1 QNQNR
6 RGHYLSQRGSVPV
19 TFYDV
24 AIYFS
29 REEWEMLADWQKEL
43 YQEVMRENYANLISL
58 GKDQPSL
65 FYWMQQDHCNPWAV
79 FMANNKN
86 STPSLAPPR
95 SSTPGCRPG
104 YLPLIPG
111 LPQNLLP

>member
-1 QNQNR
+1 VRSARCPPGPLPSAPGAPGMRVLRVWSLLLQ
-6 RGHYLSQRGSVPV
+6 VPV
-19 TFYDV
+19 TFDDV

-65 FYWMQQDHCNPWAV
+65 FYWVQQDHCNPWTV
-79 FMANNKN
+79 F
-86 STPSLAPPR
+86 TPSQPPQR
-95 SSTPGCRPG
+95 LSV
-104 YLPLIPG
+104 
-111 LPQNLLP
+111 